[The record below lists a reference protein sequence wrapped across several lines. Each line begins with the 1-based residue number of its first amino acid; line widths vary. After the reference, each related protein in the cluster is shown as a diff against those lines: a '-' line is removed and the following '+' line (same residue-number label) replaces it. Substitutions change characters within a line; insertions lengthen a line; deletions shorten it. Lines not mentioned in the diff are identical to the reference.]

1 MTTELPERPLA
12 LLYLHGI
19 GDDGTKLEWL
29 DDLHLTLGQQG
40 APSIDELGIPLVAP
54 DYSDVLTAD
63 HASAPP
69 PPRTA
74 TAPSTVVADAR
85 TRFRLHQAHYA
96 ATLQQHGNQPF
107 SHDRQIGFG
116 RIPDPVDAIGER
128 IVMGTVYDSV
138 ARFVAEPARRSAA
151 LHRVLRA
158 LPPENDL
165 VVVAHSLG
173 ALVAMDLLRH
183 LPPGVDVRLLV
194 TAATALGRRTLHPE
208 ILLHRH
214 DLPYERLGGWVNVY
228 NPRDAVTRG
237 RGISHRFPA
246 ALDVPVP
253 AGLGNHHL
261 GHLISEP
268 GVAAVLGQAL
278 RQHHPLLPASG
289 EYLDRVALLQFI
301 PLQFSFR
308 LAEQLA
314 GDPMMTARA
323 MADYD
328 LARQLQREALPG
340 ALTAELAYDDDLADL
355 LHGRIDEI
363 DLPAALLT
371 LVAADP
377 IAPARLDLPT
387 RHVRQARQQVAL
399 DLGCNPSWTD
409 QARESWARA
418 RRLLP
423 EGGGRW
429 GRLVQR
435 RRSDNGDALDTPA
448 GMLAEALTAQRLGMR
463 GAWEQAR
470 RRAAD
475 WVVAQRP
482 AMGMAD
488 LRSRVQR
495 ALEEIDWPQ
504 PSLA

>member
-1 MTTELPERPLA
+1 MTTDPLERPVA

-29 DDLHLTLGQQG
+29 DDLHLTLGRQG
-40 APSIDELGIPLVAP
+40 SPSIDELGVPLIAP

-63 HASAPP
+63 QASAPP
-69 PPRTA
+69 PPRTE

-85 TRFRLHQAHYA
+85 ARFRLHQAHYA

-107 SHDRQIGFG
+107 SHDRHIGFG
-116 RIPDPVDAIGER
+116 RIPDPLDAIGER

-138 ARFVAEPARRSAA
+138 GRFVAQPARRSAA

-158 LPPENDL
+158 IPPDHDL
-165 VVVAHSLG
+165 VIVAHSLG

-183 LPPGVDVRLLV
+183 LPPRVDVRLLV

-208 ILLHRH
+208 ILQHRH
-214 DLPYERLGGWVNVY
+214 NLPYERLGGWLNVY

-246 ALDVPVP
+246 AVDVPVP

-278 RQHHPLLPASG
+278 RQHHPLVPADSPF
-289 EYLDRVALLQFI
+289 LDRRAIGQFV

-308 LAEQLA
+308 LAEQMA
-314 GDPMMTARA
+314 GDPAMTARA
-323 MADYD
+323 LADYD

-340 ALTAELAYDDDLADL
+340 ALAEQLSYDDDLTDL
-355 LHGRIDEI
+355 LLGRIDEI

-377 IAPARLDLPT
+377 VGPARIELRDQ
-387 RHVRQARQQVAL
+387 HVRQARQRVAL

-409 QARESWARA
+409 QARESLARA
-418 RRLLP
+418 RRLVP
-423 EGGGRW
+423 ERDSRW
-429 GRLVQR
+429 SRVPSR
-435 RRSDNGDALDTPA
+435 RADTDGLLDSPA

-475 WVVAQRP
+475 WVSDQRP
-482 AMGMAD
+482 AKGMAE

-495 ALEEIDWPQ
+495 ALQEIDWPQ
-504 PSLA
+504 PALA